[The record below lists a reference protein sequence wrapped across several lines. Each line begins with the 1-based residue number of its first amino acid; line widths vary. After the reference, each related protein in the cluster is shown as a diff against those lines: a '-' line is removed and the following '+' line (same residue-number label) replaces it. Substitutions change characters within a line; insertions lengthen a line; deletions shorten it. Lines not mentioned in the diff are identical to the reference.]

1 MTVLVTG
8 GAGYIG
14 AHVVRSLQQDGH
26 DVVVVDDLSTG
37 LPVRL
42 STGVPLQV
50 GSVLDTDLLVRVMRE
65 FRVDSVIHL
74 AGKKAV
80 EESMAKPLFY
90 HHQNVVGMHNLLVA
104 MVDAGVHRLVF
115 SSSAAV
121 YGTPLTDDPVT
132 EASPTQPE
140 SPYGRTKLMGEQMI
154 QDAAIA
160 NPISWASLRYFNVAG
175 AGDPTLAD
183 RGANNLIPK
192 IFRAIDNGAAP
203 QIYGGDHPT
212 PDGTC
217 IRDYIHVQDLAE
229 AHACVLRQ
237 MAHEDIA
244 ATYNVGTGAGVSVLE
259 VMHAVR
265 QAIGRDFNWAVTDRR
280 PGDPPQVVA
289 NPAKISNEV
298 GWHAHHDLESI
309 VTSAWKAWDSQK

>member
-14 AHVVRSLQQDGH
+14 AHVVRSLQQDGL

-37 LPVRL
+37 LPGRL
-42 STGVPLQV
+42 SGDVPLQV

-65 FRVDSVIHL
+65 FRVDSIIHL

-80 EESMAKPLFY
+80 EESIARPLFY

-104 MVDAGVHRLVF
+104 MIEAGVRRLVF

-121 YGTPLTDDPVT
+121 YGTPLTNEPVT
-132 EASPTQPE
+132 EESPTQPE

-154 QDAAIA
+154 HDAAIA

-192 IFRAIDNGAAP
+192 LFRAIDNGVAP
-203 QIYGGDHPT
+203 QIYGGRHPT

-217 IRDYIHVQDLAE
+217 IRDYIHVEDLAD

-237 MAHEDIA
+237 MAHGHLA
-244 ATYNVGTGAGVSVLE
+244 ATYNVGTGSGASVLE
-259 VMHAVR
+259 VMYAVR
-265 QAIGRDFNWAVTDRR
+265 RAIGRDFDWVVTDPR

-289 NPAKISNEV
+289 NPAKIGAEL
-298 GWHAHHDLESI
+298 GWHVRHDLESI
-309 VTSAWKAWDSQK
+309 ITSAWKTWDVQK